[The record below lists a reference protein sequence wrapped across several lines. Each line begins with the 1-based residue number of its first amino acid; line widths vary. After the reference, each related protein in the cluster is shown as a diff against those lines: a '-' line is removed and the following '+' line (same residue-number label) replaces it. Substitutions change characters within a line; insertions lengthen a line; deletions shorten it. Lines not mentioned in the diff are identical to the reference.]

1 MQCPQCEGRTEAS
14 VAQGNVICTEC
25 GFVLEE
31 DVTVEQVQFQGESRT
46 HVVGQSV
53 DARGQPYGSASA
65 FGRRITGTN
74 ELTTAQTDG
83 LKVLFDVGSQIG
95 FGRDLI
101 DQSRLLY
108 KQVLKLKLEEIDPKH
123 ECHDT
128 SVRKRRREAASRR
141 EQEGPPDVSSKLKE
155 DPKLFGRAYDTVAG
169 SCIFAICRR
178 TPQFQSVTMLE
189 VAKRVPCDVFHL
201 GKRFAMLNRHYT
213 LLGLGEKSLNRSTGP
228 ELHVPSTCSKLVEA
242 SLLPDKLRADVKR
255 QAERLVAVSK
265 DEMLTEGRRPIA
277 IAAAAVLLAMQSHH
291 ENISVARMA
300 KAVHV
305 PLTTLTARLSEL
317 KSALL
322 ALAEPLPL
330 PIDEGNLSVHIP
342 FILKH
347 EAKCRLFRD
356 AAKPPA
362 FEKAHR
368 EHVAYKQRREII
380 LQQLDG
386 AESLRPED
394 KVLGTVIRQLLD
406 IGCDRDLILNVAD
419 LDNLLRD
426 QETPQHTFHRHS
438 TAITEADMSSAE
450 LDQYIHTEET
460 VERLQ
465 QVAEK
470 DKQQKP
476 KRARTS
482 QQY

>member
-228 ELHVPSTCSKLVEA
+228 ELVLVLVLVLVVLVPLMTLPRTMYQVAWHMLLPAKPPCKYPRTHAQTIAQANYVPSSSSITTNESQILWLPCSMCLPRAPSWSRLLCYQTRCADHVVEPAYATAHAWAHPTDSCTLCTCVKLFYKLAYSIA
-242 SLLPDKLRADVKR
+242 SLLSHTQRTFVRTA
-255 QAERLVAVSK
+255 
-265 DEMLTEGRRPIA
+265 MLSI
-277 IAAAAVLLAMQSHH
+277 
-291 ENISVARMA
+291 
-300 KAVHV
+300 
-305 PLTTLTARLSEL
+305 
-317 KSALL
+317 
-322 ALAEPLPL
+322 
-330 PIDEGNLSVHIP
+330 
-342 FILKH
+342 
-347 EAKCRLFRD
+347 
-356 AAKPPA
+356 
-362 FEKAHR
+362 
-368 EHVAYKQRREII
+368 EHS
-380 LQQLDG
+380 G
-386 AESLRPED
+386 
-394 KVLGTVIRQLLD
+394 GT
-406 IGCDRDLILNVAD
+406 
-419 LDNLLRD
+419 
-426 QETPQHTFHRHS
+426 
-438 TAITEADMSSAE
+438 
-450 LDQYIHTEET
+450 YIHTAHIHSDAVFVSFQTRQET
-460 VERLQ
+460 
-465 QVAEK
+465 K
-470 DKQQKP
+470 HCCH
-476 KRARTS
+476 
-482 QQY
+482 